1 MRSRSRLACA
11 AMLGAVLALYPGCA
25 QRAAA
30 ELEHGT
36 DPKLSISS
44 YVEEGKLVGLAVS
57 SKVARIKSER
67 SLMPLEVAVANIGLP
82 SLTLTGESFTLL
94 DDAGNRHSLAG
105 AGELKS
111 YGSIDADRRLMELPQ
126 VIRGKWNNYSQVR
139 MNFAR
144 SFDEPDVTD
153 PLPLRRFTYGL
164 DILYFP
170 RPAGEV
176 RGKRFE
182 LQITAPEL
190 QDPIFVKFA
199 VAP

>member
-1 MRSRSRLACA
+1 MKSRSLASA
-11 AMLGAVLALYPGCA
+11 AVLAVLALPTGCA

-30 ELEHGT
+30 TLEHGT

-44 YVEEGKLVGLAVS
+44 YVEEGNLVGLAVS
-57 SKVARIKSER
+57 SKVARVKSER

-82 SLTLTGESFTLL
+82 SLTLTGESFTLR
-94 DDAGNRHSLAG
+94 DEAGNRHSLAG
-105 AGELKS
+105 VSDLKS

-126 VIRGKWNNYSQVR
+126 VIRGKWNNYAQVR
-139 MNFAR
+139 MNFVR

-190 QDPIFVKFA
+190 PDPVFVKFA